1 MTGLTRTFARSLL
14 RRTPTERVPRRKEPA
29 PQDARHKCLA
39 RAQTPNAPAGAR
51 KLPGRGELKPTR
63 SLRRVGGASLALL
76 LVGPACASYYEIPI
90 ETPLKPKLDV
100 SRFQRVLIAG
110 FVAGGSDD
118 VDANLETARLLR
130 SQLRSESRLQVVDA
144 EVLDLL
150 TVARNENDLDY
161 ADNGNGNGNGDGFG
175 EDGDEVAGDLSEEDL
190 EGYEHIFANISYW
203 RQLGEEHQNP
213 LIVTGTIHFTPH
225 ARAGMV
231 TREREIYDEFGRR
244 RVVPVRAYRDRR
256 GFVLSPKF
264 IFIDGR
270 TGVTLYTER
279 HREEVLYD
287 SSSNTPAL
295 SSYFELMDRLIPS
308 FLGALSDQ
316 SIRGSRI
323 LLK

>member
-1 MTGLTRTFARSLL
+1 MTGLTKTL
-14 RRTPTERVPRRKEPA
+14 
-29 PQDARHKCLA
+29 
-39 RAQTPNAPAGAR
+39 
-51 KLPGRGELKPTR
+51 
-63 SLRRVGGASLALL
+63 ASLALL
-76 LVGPACASYYEIPI
+76 LVVPACTSYYEIPI

-110 FVAGGSDD
+110 FVAGGSND

-150 TVARNENDLDY
+150 TVARTESDLNY
-161 ADNGNGNGNGDGFG
+161 ADGEDANGNGNGEGGNE
-175 EDGDEVAGDLSEEDL
+175 EDAGDLNEEEL
-190 EGYEHIFANISYW
+190 EAYEHIFANISYW

-231 TREREIYDEFGRR
+231 TSEREIYDEFGRR

-270 TGVTLYTER
+270 TGVTLYTEQ

-287 SSSNTPAL
+287 ASSNTPAL
-295 SSYFELMDRLIPS
+295 SSYFELMDRLVPS

>member
-1 MTGLTRTFARSLL
+1 MTGLTKTF
-14 RRTPTERVPRRKEPA
+14 
-29 PQDARHKCLA
+29 
-39 RAQTPNAPAGAR
+39 
-51 KLPGRGELKPTR
+51 
-63 SLRRVGGASLALL
+63 ASLAAL
-76 LVGPACASYYEIPI
+76 LVVAPACTSYYEIPI

-110 FVAGGSDD
+110 FVAGGSED

-150 TVARNENDLDY
+150 TVARDESDLDY
-161 ADNGNGNGNGDGFG
+161 GDGNGNGNGEGAVA
-175 EDGDEVAGDLSEEDL
+175 EDAGDLSEEDL
-190 EGYEHIFANISYW
+190 EEYEHIFANVSYW

-231 TREREIYDEFGRR
+231 TSEREIYDEFGRR

-256 GFVLSPKF
+256 GFVLSPTF

-287 SSSNTPAL
+287 ASSNTPAL
-295 SSYFELMDRLIPS
+295 SSYFELMDRLVPS

>member
-1 MTGLTRTFARSLL
+1 MTGFFKATVS
-14 RRTPTERVPRRKEPA
+14 
-29 PQDARHKCLA
+29 
-39 RAQTPNAPAGAR
+39 
-51 KLPGRGELKPTR
+51 
-63 SLRRVGGASLALL
+63 ALL
-76 LVGPACASYYEIPI
+76 LFTTAACSSYYEVPI
-90 ETPLKPKLDV
+90 ETPLQPKLDV
-100 SRFQRVLIAG
+100 GRFQRILVAG
-110 FVAGGSDD
+110 FVAGGMDD
-118 VDANLETARLLR
+118 VDTNLETARLLR
-130 SQLRSESRLQVVDA
+130 SQLRSESRLEVVDA

-150 TVARNENDLDY
+150 AVADSQNDRFDGE
-161 ADNGNGNGNGDGFG
+161 NGNGGGSHENGGG
-175 EDGDEVAGDLSEEDL
+175 EPHGLDAEARGDLSEEDL
-190 EGYEHIFANISYW
+190 EEYEHIFANVSYW

-231 TREREIYDEFGRR
+231 TSEREIYDEFGRR

-256 GFVLSPKF
+256 GFVLSPTF

-287 SSSNTPAL
+287 ASSNTPAL
-295 SSYFELMDRLIPS
+295 SSYFELMDRLVPS